1 MLSLIGIF
9 FFLFFG
15 AISGVSAVQ
24 NIKVQGADYVNN
36 VTSDRFQIIGIAYQP
51 GGSAGFIAGSGV
63 DPLSNGTLCLRDA
76 ALMQRLGINTI
87 RVYNLDP
94 SLNHDLCASIFNAV
108 GIYMLLD
115 VNSPL
120 PNESLNPEDLSSS
133 YNSAYLN
140 RVFGVAEAFKN
151 FPNTLGFFS
160 GNEVIQFPGS
170 EGVAPPYIRA
180 VTRDL
185 KQYIAK
191 HSSRNIP
198 VGYSAADVRDF
209 LADTF
214 AYMSCAIDG
223 SSSDET
229 RIDFFG
235 LNSYSWCGGDATFQ
249 TAGYDILVQ
258 MFGNTTI
265 PVFFS
270 EYGCNEVKPRVFDEV
285 QAVYGPEMTRVMS
298 GGIIYEYVQE
308 ANEYGLVDLN
318 DNGTASIR
326 IDYDNLQRQFN
337 ELDIERLQSG
347 NSTATALE
355 APRCSPGLISG
366 GSFSKSFRVPSLP
379 SGAQTLIDNGIRNP
393 NIGKLVE
400 IEETNVEAEVYGSNG
415 GVIQNLAIR
424 PLPEDQSNTPSGQDT
439 TGATSTGTPRG
450 EEPEST
456 GGAGHLPVN
465 LLLTCAVFVGLA
477 LR

>member
-1 MLSLIGIF
+1 
-9 FFLFFG
+9 
-15 AISGVSAVQ
+15 
-24 NIKVQGADYVNN
+24 
-36 VTSDRFQIIGIAYQP
+36 
-51 GGSAGFIAGSGV
+51 
-63 DPLSNGTLCLRDA
+63 
-76 ALMQRLGINTI
+76 
-87 RVYNLDP
+87 
-94 SLNHDLCASIFNAV
+94 
-108 GIYMLLD
+108 MLLD

-120 PNESLNPEDLSSS
+120 PNDSLNPEDLTSS

-140 RVFGVAEAFKN
+140 RIFAVVEAFKN

-170 EGVAPPYIRA
+170 DGVVPPYLRA

-185 KQYIAK
+185 KQYISK

-209 LADTF
+209 LADSF
-214 AYMSCAIDG
+214 AYLSCHIDG
-223 SSSDET
+223 SSDET

-270 EYGCNEVKPRVFDEV
+270 EYGCNEVKPRVFNEV
-285 QAVYGPEMTRVMS
+285 QALYGPEMTRVMS

-318 DNGTASIR
+318 DDGTASIR
-326 IDYDNLQRQFN
+326 TDYDNLQKQYN

-347 NSTATALE
+347 NSSATALK
-355 APRCSPGLISG
+355 APRCSAGLITG

-379 SGAQTLIDNGIRNP
+379 SGGQSLIDNGIDSP
-393 NIGKLVE
+393 NVGKLVDVGDLD
-400 IEETNVEAEVYGSNG
+400 VEAEVYGSNG
-415 GVIQNLAIR
+415 GLIENLAIK
-424 PLPEDQSNTPSGQDT
+424 PLPEDQSNTPNGEST
-439 TGATSTGTPRG
+439 TGTASGTSTG
-450 EEPEST
+450 EEPETT
-456 GGAGHLPVN
+456 GGAGHLQTNV
-465 LLLTCAVFVGLA
+465 LLTSLA
-477 LR
+477 FIGAAISMIIEAR